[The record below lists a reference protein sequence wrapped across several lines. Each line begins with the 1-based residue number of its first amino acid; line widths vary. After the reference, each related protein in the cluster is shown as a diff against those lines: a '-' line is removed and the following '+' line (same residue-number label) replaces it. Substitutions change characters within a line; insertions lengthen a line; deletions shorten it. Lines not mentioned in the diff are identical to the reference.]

1 MPLLVDTHLSRTKVR
16 QAAGFVMMVDRES
29 VNHLLPTSGQ
39 GASPPD
45 SRTREDGRCGCLSI
59 RQTRALTLPLTL
71 NNVRTT
77 SEQDGEDEGMRNDDD
92 KREDDGGDVGG

>member
-1 MPLLVDTHLSRTKVR
+1 MNHL
-16 QAAGFVMMVDRES
+16 
-29 VNHLLPTSGQ
+29 LLPTSGQ
-39 GASPPD
+39 GVSPD

-71 NNVRTT
+71 INVRTT

-92 KREDDGGDVGG
+92 KREDGGGDAGG